1 MKNIKNVVSSG
12 CSFVFGSCMWPGGDP
27 RENSG
32 EHLFKHRFTSVFSN
46 EIGAKDI
53 NLAIGG
59 GSNDRALRK
68 IYEWI
73 QNNKESVK
81 DTFFIVGFTD
91 LTRKDLYLDTF
102 GKRVTWM
109 KMYRRLKHSLPLSLG
124 EGDVKEH
131 IMAVIDKMFTY
142 NEVEYKYFYNQKI
155 EHEKLMRESELLQSY
170 IESMGGNITFF
181 GALYRPIE
189 LDSRLNWYM
198 PGGYDCWPTFLE
210 SYYDYRLEHPTADDH
225 EKLGKD
231 LVKYYESNK

>member
-1 MKNIKNVVSSG
+1 
-12 CSFVFGSCMWPGGDP
+12 MWPAGDP

-32 EHLFKHRFTSVFSN
+32 KHLFKHRFTSVFSN

-53 NLAIGG
+53 NLAING

-81 DTFFIVGFTD
+81 DTFFIVGFTA
-91 LTRKDLYLDTF
+91 LTRKDKYLDTI
-102 GKRVTWM
+102 GTRVKWM
-109 KMYRRLKHSLPLSLG
+109 HMYRRPTSLLVSVPK
-124 EGDVKEH
+124 EQKEH
-131 IMAVIDKMFTY
+131 IEGCIDKMSVY
-142 NEVEYKYFYNQKI
+142 NEVEYKYFYNRKI
-155 EHEKLMRESELLQSY
+155 EHESLMRNSELLQSY
-170 IESMGGNITFF
+170 VESMGGNIAFF

-210 SYYDYRLEHPTADDH
+210 SYYDYRLDHPTANDH